1 MDGKGRK
8 TRNSEL
14 VVGDSDDE
22 VDKRRRHAAGM
33 WDAGD
38 DQLMHG
44 NLRARIGDAY
54 RALLMGVDGGG
65 ERA

>member
-1 MDGKGRK
+1 MDEKGRK

-14 VVGDSDDE
+14 IVGDNDDE
-22 VDKRRRHAAGM
+22 VDKRCRHAAGM

-44 NLRARIGDAY
+44 NLRAHRRRLPSVA
-54 RALLMGVDGGG
+54 DGS
-65 ERA
+65 